1 MTPQQFIAKW
11 EQADLS
17 ERSAYQ
23 QHFLDLCDL
32 LRHPKPAEADPT
44 GESFT
49 FEKGVDTT
57 DERKGFADVWK
68 RGHFGWEY
76 KGRHRDLKAAYQ
88 QLFRYRKALENPPL
102 LVVCDLDRFE
112 VHTNFTGTA
121 KQVHAFVLQGLAD
134 SKTVDVLRKVFSDP
148 DKLRPGITEA
158 EVARKVAE
166 QFALLADGMR
176 NRGVE
181 PVRAGGPRRRY
192 VREPDARGVGTV
204 HYDRT
209 VPRDAVSAAQ
219 LKKRTLTNLYNG
231 MPAWLKNAH
240 RRLDEAVFA
249 AYGWA
254 PTLSDDELLARLLEL
269 NLSRPSAGR
278 KAAEAEEEE

>member
-1 MTPQQFIAKW
+1 MTPQQFITKW
-11 EQADLS
+11 QKADLS

-32 LRHPKPAEADPT
+32 LRHPKPAEVDPT
-44 GESFT
+44 GELIT

-68 RGHFGWEY
+68 RGHFGWGC
-76 KGRHRDLKAAYQ
+76 KNVDL
-88 QLFRYRKALENPPL
+88 
-102 LVVCDLDRFE
+102 
-112 VHTNFTGTA
+112 
-121 KQVHAFVLQGLAD
+121 
-134 SKTVDVLRKVFSDP
+134 LRKVFIDP

-158 EVARKVAE
+158 EVTRKVAE

-176 NRGVE
+176 DRGVE
-181 PVRAGGPRRRY
+181 PLRAGGPWRRY
-192 VREPDARGVGTV
+192 VRDPDARCVGTV

-209 VPRDAVSAAQ
+209 VPKDAAAAAQ
-219 LKKRTLTNLYNG
+219 LKKRTLTNLYNE

-240 RRLDEAVFA
+240 RRLDESVFT

-254 PTLSDDELLARLLEL
+254 PTLSDDELLARLLER
-269 NLSRPSAGR
+269 NLSRPPAGG